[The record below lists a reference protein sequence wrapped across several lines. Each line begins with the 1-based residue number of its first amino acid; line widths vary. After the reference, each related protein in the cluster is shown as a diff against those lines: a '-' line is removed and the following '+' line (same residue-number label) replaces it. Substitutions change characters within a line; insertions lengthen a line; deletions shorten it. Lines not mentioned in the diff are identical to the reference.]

1 MNRALGHASGEPVP
15 WWRAEPRR
23 LERDMKE
30 VSDRF
35 PDLKLKL
42 QGNGEWSGHLPRWSL
57 ARPEP
62 SALIDLIGESGMG
75 VVVAYSAAYPMVA
88 PTIYPT
94 EPEPEIVEW
103 TQHRWHVLGDGGLCL
118 LQSVAA
124 WDPAASLTDLLD
136 KAAAWRVEYAL
147 LKAGV
152 REHMSLGG
160 IADDDSLDHL
170 IAEAAKRQ
178 TDRIR
183 GLEVQPRASE
193 NKT

>member
-1 MNRALGHASGEPVP
+1 
-15 WWRAEPRR
+15 
-23 LERDMKE
+23 
-30 VSDRF
+30 
-35 PDLKLKL
+35 
-42 QGNGEWSGHLPRWSL
+42 
-57 ARPEP
+57 
-62 SALIDLIGESGMG
+62 MG
-75 VVVAYSAAYPMVA
+75 VVVVYSAAHPMVA

-170 IAEAAKRQ
+170 VAEAAQRQ
-178 TDRIR
+178 ADGIR
-183 GLEVQPRASE
+183 VLEAESPDSGGE
-193 NKT
+193 T